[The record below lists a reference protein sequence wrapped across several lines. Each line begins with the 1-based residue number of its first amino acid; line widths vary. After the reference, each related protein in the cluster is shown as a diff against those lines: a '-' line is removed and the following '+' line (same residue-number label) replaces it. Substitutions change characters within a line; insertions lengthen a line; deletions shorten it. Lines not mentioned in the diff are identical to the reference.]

1 VVEQEQRSVTR
12 RRSSRD
18 DASASS
24 SPVAATAIAI
34 SISMWK
40 APVIAVGFLEYQIF
54 TMCHQMIMYVN
65 ACIANENKEKEAAI

>member
-24 SPVAATAIAI
+24 SPVAATAIA
-34 SISMWK
+34 ISMWK